1 MNRMCMTAATIT
13 YIVSEL
19 LWLLLS
25 QIQMQT
31 CPQNQVPR
39 VRSHCSMILGLK
51 LFSKK
56 NACVQTTYNLWLV
69 SVEGAVV

>member
-1 MNRMCMTAATIT
+1 MHVYDRGYNNRLCQNF
-13 YIVSEL
+13 Y

-39 VRSHCSMILGLK
+39 VRSHCSVILGLK
-51 LFSKK
+51 LFQGEKM
-56 NACVQTTYNLWLV
+56 LV
-69 SVEGAVV
+69 SRLLKGLKLVVSIC